1 MRFSPPYAQHFLH
14 DRNILS
20 AIVSAGGLSRGAHVV
35 EIGVGTGRLT
45 EQILAAGAVVTGVE
59 VDPKLLPAL
68 REKFGHVPDFRLVE
82 GDILG
87 LDWMGLFPAEGK
99 VVIMGNLP
107 YSLSSQ
113 VLFRAISFRER
124 IERAVFLLQW
134 EVGVRMAASPGSKDY
149 GILSV
154 ACQMFGKPSI
164 VRKVPPSVFLPPPK
178 VDSSLMRW
186 DLFAG
191 SAYPLEDEFFTMKVI
206 RAAFGQRRKKLINSV
221 TGGMPQLEKE
231 PVREILRGMGLGEMV
246 RAEELSVGQF
256 AELSNRLYEARHD
269 DGETR

>member
-1 MRFSPPYAQHFLH
+1 
-14 DRNILS
+14 
-20 AIVSAGGLSRGAHVV
+20 V

-59 VDPKLLPAL
+59 VDPKLVPGLK
-68 REKFGHVPDFRLVE
+68 EKFGRVPDFRLVE

-87 LDWMGLFPAEGK
+87 IDWMGLFPAEGK
-99 VVIMGNLP
+99 VVLMGNLP

-178 VDSSLMRW
+178 VDSALMRW
-186 DLFAG
+186 DLFAE
-191 SAYPLEDEFFTMKVI
+191 SAYPLEDEMFMMRVV

-221 TGGMPQLEKE
+221 TGGMPQLEKDS
-231 PVREILRGMGLGEMV
+231 VRKILRGMGLGEMV
-246 RAEELSVGQF
+246 RAEELSVEQF
-256 AELSNRLYEARHD
+256 AELGNRLWEEC
-269 DGETR
+269 GKEN